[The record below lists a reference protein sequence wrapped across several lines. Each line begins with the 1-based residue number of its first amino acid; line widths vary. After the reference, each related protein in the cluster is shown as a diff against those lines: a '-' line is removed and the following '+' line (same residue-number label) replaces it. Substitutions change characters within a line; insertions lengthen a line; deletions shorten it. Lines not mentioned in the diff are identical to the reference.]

1 MLLNSFYYKL
11 LFSEHDM
18 ILKKSRFALKCH
30 MFCLFPKVI
39 IFSHVGGKSVPFF
52 PQVRMW
58 KIYFF
63 ILKIIGY
70 LFVFKV
76 VQMTYNYYKQFCTFN
91 FDYKII
97 YNHCRTIL
105 KQEAFKEI

>member
-1 MLLNSFYYKL
+1 MFRHYGQDYQMLWLMLLNSFYYKL

-18 ILKKSRFALKCH
+18 ILKKSRFALKCR

-39 IFSHVGGKSVPFF
+39 IFSHVGGKSAPFF
-52 PQVRMW
+52 PQVRKC

-63 ILKIIGY
+63 IVKIIGY

-76 VQMTYNYYKQFCTFN
+76 VQMTYLYNYYK
-91 FDYKII
+91 
-97 YNHCRTIL
+97 
-105 KQEAFKEI
+105 